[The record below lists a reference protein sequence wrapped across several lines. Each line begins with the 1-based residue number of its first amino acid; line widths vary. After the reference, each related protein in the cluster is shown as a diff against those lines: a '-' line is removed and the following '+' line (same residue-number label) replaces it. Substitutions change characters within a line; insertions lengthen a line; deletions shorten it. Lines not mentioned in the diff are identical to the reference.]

1 MLYIL
6 KMAKNKVLLASG
18 IFPEEM
24 QLVDKA
30 CRIQG
35 RKRANFV
42 KIVVLEKAKE
52 VVREDKNGRH

>member
-1 MLYIL
+1 
-6 KMAKNKVLLASG
+6 MAKNKVLLASG